1 MASTLTNVLVHFVF
15 STKDRTPAIAEEL
28 REELYSYIGGI
39 LRNERCRLLA
49 IGGIPDHI
57 HLLVRLHPDVAVSEA
72 VRKIKA
78 NSSRWMNQKGNGR
91 RRFAWQ
97 TGYGAFSVSESQV
110 KVVERY
116 IASQE
121 EHHRKRSFQE
131 EYLEL
136 LQKHGLDFD
145 ERYVLG

>member
-1 MASTLTNVLVHFVF
+1 MASTLTNILVHFVF
-15 STKDRTPAIAEEL
+15 STKDRTPTIPEEL

-39 LRNERCRLLA
+39 LRNERGRLIA
-49 IGGIPDHI
+49 IGGMPDHV
-57 HLLVRLHPDVAVSEA
+57 HLLVRLHPDLAVSEA
-72 VRKIKA
+72 IRKIKA
-78 NSSRWMNQKGNGR
+78 NSSRWLNQKAR

-136 LQKHGLDFD
+136 LKKHGLDFD